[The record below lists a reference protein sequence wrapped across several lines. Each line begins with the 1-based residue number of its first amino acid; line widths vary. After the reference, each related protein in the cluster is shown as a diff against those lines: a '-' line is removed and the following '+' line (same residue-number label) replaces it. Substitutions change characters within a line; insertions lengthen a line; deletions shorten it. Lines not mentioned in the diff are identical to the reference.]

1 MDTIHDNIDEWLI
14 ENKRRHDDL
23 KRHYNPAT
31 GEGCCGERAI
41 VHLSDAPIAMQY
53 IPQAMLDECRWVQLL
68 AQAGSIRAFITDT
81 LHSAATKTLCNDI
94 WSLWIKERIRH
105 DFEFWAAMFIR
116 IKDKMGTDDIPF
128 ILNRPQ
134 RRYLNLLE
142 QQRTT
147 DQPIRVIMLKARQW
161 GGSTITQV
169 YMAWIQ
175 LVHRRNWNSIICA
188 HLKDAAA
195 NIKGMYTK
203 LLENYPPWLLNSNEQ
218 PHFQP
223 FERTANT
230 SLIASRGCKVT
241 ICSSESPEAVRGNDA
256 VMAHLSEAAFWSNT
270 PAHTPEGLIRSI
282 YGSIAIIPL
291 SMVVIESTANGTGTY
306 FHREYMRA
314 CRGESD
320 KHAIFV
326 PWYEIEIYSLPV
338 DNPQQ
343 LITSLD
349 KYEKWLWQQGAT
361 LEAIAWYRTKRREY
375 TRHTDMMAE
384 YPSDETEAFSH
395 SGERV
400 FDPAAVQHLRTQCY
414 TPAAIGD
421 LAGADITGD
430 KALCDIHWVDIPNG
444 LLHIWE
450 MPHQEKLMRNRYIT
464 VVDVGGRS
472 QRADYSVIAVFDR
485 YGLLSDNTI
494 KLAAQWRGHID
505 HDLLAWKATQIAT
518 FYNNALLVIESN
530 TLETECDDTSS
541 QYILDTI
548 ASRYSNLYARQVGG
562 DTIAPTAPT
571 RWGFHMNRS
580 TKSIIINTMINAL
593 RNRYYIERDVEACH
607 EFDVFERKSNGSY
620 GAKDG
625 EHDDMLITRCIG
637 YYIASQESATP
648 IHHHRRPPKIPISEA
663 SF

>member
-1 MDTIHDNIDEWLI
+1 MNTTHDYIDELII

-23 KRHYNPAT
+23 KRAYNPAT
-31 GEGCCGERAI
+31 GEGCCGERTI
-41 VHLSDAPIAMQY
+41 VHLSDAPIATQY
-53 IPQAMLDECRWVQLL
+53 VPQAMLDECHWVQLL
-68 AQAGSIRAFITDT
+68 AQAGSIKDFIVNR
-81 LHSAATKTLCNDI
+81 LHSSPTATLCNDI

-116 IKDKMGTDDIPF
+116 IKDKIGTDDIPF

-134 RRYLNLLE
+134 RRYLSLLE
-142 QQRTT
+142 QQRTSAT
-147 DQPIRVIMLKARQW
+147 PIRVIMLKARQW

-203 LLENYPPWLLNSNEQ
+203 LLENYPAWLLNSSEQ
-218 PHFQP
+218 PRFQP

-230 SLIASRGCKVT
+230 SIIASRGCKVT

-282 YGSIAIIPL
+282 YGSIAILPL

-320 KHAIFV
+320 KRAIFV
-326 PWYEIEIYSLPV
+326 PWYEIEIYTMPV
-338 DNPQQ
+338 DNPRQ
-343 LITSLD
+343 LIASFD
-349 KYEKWLWQQGAT
+349 KYERWLWQQGAT

-400 FDPAAVQHLRTQCY
+400 FDPAAVQHLRSLCY
-414 TPAAIGD
+414 APMAVGD

-430 KALCDIHWVDIPNG
+430 KALRDIHWVDNPLG

-450 MPHQEKLMRNRYIT
+450 MPHHEKVMRNRYIT

-485 YGLLSDNTI
+485 AGLLSDNTI

-505 HDLLAWKATQIAT
+505 HDLLAWKAAQIAS

-548 ASRYSNLYARQVGG
+548 ASRYNNLYARQAGG
-562 DTIAPTAPT
+562 DTITPSAPT

-593 RNRYYIERDVEACH
+593 RNQLYIERDIEACH

-625 EHDDMLITRCIG
+625 EHDDILITRCIG
-637 YYIASQESATP
+637 FYIASQESATP
-648 IHHHRRPPKIPISEA
+648 IHNHRRPPKIPISEA